1 MNMPGI
7 PCRISFVYTRQSL
20 KKLFYAAD
28 PDRLSDIGVYDV
40 ESFRIAK
47 GMASHPTWTEV
58 LRPTCQY
65 GLSKA
70 GNLDKDGFG
79 ADIDSHVIN
88 SIEHINLAQT
98 GEIKEH
104 KHSASGPPVFQ

>member
-1 MNMPGI
+1 M
-7 PCRISFVYTRQSL
+7 VYTWQSL
-20 KKLFYAAD
+20 KKLFHAAD
-28 PDRLSDIGVYDV
+28 PDRLSDIGVYNV
-40 ESFRIAK
+40 ESFRITK

-58 LRPTCQY
+58 LRPTWQY

-70 GNLDKDGFG
+70 RNLDRDGFG

-88 SIEHINLAQT
+88 SMEHINLAQT

-104 KHSASGPPVFQ
+104 THRAIGRPVFQ